1 MQPDADDDDPFAT
14 AAAEFQAAIHNY
26 QAETTKQG
34 SNIAPSPVASTPIP
48 TSPVQSSG
56 PAPIP
61 DPIQDKQRT
70 VVEDPT
76 PLSTPS
82 QTQTFPGEMP
92 TGQPAPVMLAGQTQ
106 TPTMVPMGGHGGMAM
121 GVPPTTNAVLALV
134 LGILGW
140 VGCGICTSLPAFF
153 VAQSAIT
160 TASSYPNHPDQSMA
174 QAAKWVALINVILS
188 VLVILFYVVVFGALA
203 ATEGFDG
210 GYFMCDNG
218 EMIPQEWVGD
228 GDNDCGDWSDE

>member
-1 MQPDADDDDPFAT
+1 MEPDAEDDPFAA
-14 AAAEFQAAIHNY
+14 AAAEFQAAIQNY

-34 SNIAPSPVASTPIP
+34 ADIAPSPVASTPIP

-70 VVEDPT
+70 VVEDTT

-82 QTQTFPGEMP
+82 QNQVFPGTMP
-92 TGQPAPVMLAGQTQ
+92 TGQPVPVMLAGQTQ
-106 TPTMVPMGGHGGMAM
+106 TPTMIPMGGYGGMAM

-134 LGILGW
+134 LGIIGW

-153 VAQSAIT
+153 IAQSAIK
-160 TASSYPNHPDQSMA
+160 TASAYPSHPDQSMA
-174 QAAKWVALINVILS
+174 NAAKWVALINVIVY
-188 VLVILFYVVVFGALA
+188 VLGILFYVVIIAGLA
-203 ATEGFDG
+203 ANGDFDSGF
-210 GYFMCDNG
+210 FECDNG
-218 EMIPQEWVGD
+218 EMIPQDWVGD